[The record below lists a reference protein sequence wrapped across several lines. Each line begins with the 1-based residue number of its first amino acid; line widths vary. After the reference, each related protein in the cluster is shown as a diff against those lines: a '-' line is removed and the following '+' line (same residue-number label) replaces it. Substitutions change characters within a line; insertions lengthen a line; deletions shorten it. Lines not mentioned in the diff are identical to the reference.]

1 MNIAKKN
8 DWVEIENLVLTP
20 EERAPQVPKDTK
32 ATPLKMWAKGFL
44 VDDEASIGDKVL
56 VKTLTGR
63 VASGKLVDI
72 NPRHVHDFGN
82 PVHEL
87 LEIGMELKENE

>member
-1 MNIAKKN
+1 MDKAKKN

-20 EERAPQVPKDTK
+20 DERAPQVPDDTK
-32 ATPLKMWAKGFL
+32 ATPLMMWIKGFL
-44 VDDEASIGDKVL
+44 MDDEASIGDEVS
-56 VKTLTGR
+56 VKTLIGR
-63 VASGKLVDI
+63 VVRGKLVEI
-72 NPRHVHDFGN
+72 NPRHIHDFGN